1 MTGGGDSHFF
11 AKDLKMHHMI
21 YDYVMMELQDYITYV
36 QQIYL
41 KLKHVKGGAILSTPN
56 APAQINGHYG
66 KLHSHYTADVL
77 EPPPDE
83 RPISIIVAVDPF
95 GLQYLPSQEMKRK
108 DIKRLNVNQGEMVM
122 FTNTC
127 LHSGN
132 TNESDN
138 YRLRLFGYLV
148 SHKEDFPKNDDW
160 TDDTENAQIESAA
173 LPCQKE
179 KIRRINES
187 NVYGR
192 NSVIQLHPKKRVR
205 HQIEKYGFL

>member
-1 MTGGGDSHFF
+1 
-11 AKDLKMHHMI
+11 
-21 YDYVMMELQDYITYV
+21 MER
-36 QQIYL
+36 
-41 KLKHVKGGAILSTPN
+41 S
-56 APAQINGHYG
+56 
-66 KLHSHYTADVL
+66 
-77 EPPPDE
+77 PDE

-108 DIKRLNVNQGEMVM
+108 DIKRLNFNQGEMVM

-132 TNESDN
+132 TNKSDN

-148 SHKEDFPKNDDW
+148 SHEEDFPINEVMLYDW
-160 TDDTENAQIESAA
+160 TDNAENVQITSAA
-173 LPCQKE
+173 LPSQKE

-192 NSVIQLHPKKRVR
+192 NSVL
-205 HQIEKYGFL
+205 